1 MKSDPSSSKQA
12 TSSSGGT
19 QAIDESESLRSREKP
34 LAIRGTLDDV
44 LRAAMNV
51 KPKDQQ
57 MKTNQP

>member
-1 MKSDPSSSKQA
+1 MKDETDMSM
-12 TSSSGGT
+12 SSGEVS
-19 QAIDESESLRSREKP
+19 ESEPDMKPRKDGKREKP

-57 MKTNQP
+57 MKTDQR

>member
-1 MKSDPSSSKQA
+1 MNSEDDMA
-12 TSSSGGT
+12 MSSGEVSET
-19 QAIDESESLRSREKP
+19 ESDMKPRKDGKREKP

-57 MKTNQP
+57 VKTRG